1 VPSDNSS
8 DGDSKQGSGGTIALL
23 VAMGVIV
30 GAVLILF
37 VVVVHKFL
45 LPNVT
50 EMKDDGMTV
59 DIV

>member
-1 VPSDNSS
+1 VPDDAS
-8 DGDSKQGSGGTIALL
+8 DGDSKQVSGGTISLL
-23 VAMGVIV
+23 VAMGVVV
-30 GAVLILF
+30 GAVLIVF
-37 VVVVHKFL
+37 VVVLRKFL

>member
-1 VPSDNSS
+1 
-8 DGDSKQGSGGTIALL
+8 
-23 VAMGVIV
+23 MGVVV
-30 GAVLILF
+30 GSVLIVF
-37 VVVVHKFL
+37 VVVLRKFL

>member
-1 VPSDNSS
+1 
-8 DGDSKQGSGGTIALL
+8 
-23 VAMGVIV
+23 MGVIV

-37 VVVVHKFL
+37 VVVVRKFL
-45 LPNVT
+45 LPNVN